1 MPQKKRG
8 RGISAARG
16 IPIILMAVSIL
27 MISISTRSIFT
38 LPGAIA
44 SGATRAAQKL
54 FSSAGSFVS
63 QTIFS
68 IQELADLRSQ
78 YDALAEKL
86 KTYETLER
94 NYADTMAENTRLKE
108 QLGFANSITAIK
120 ASARIIAK
128 DPGNIYSSYIVDKGV
143 SSGIEKNMAVAA
155 FQNGVEGL
163 AGKILDSRKT
173 SSVVLPLFDQRFFV
187 SARFARTRTEGLVNG
202 QGNPDDPLVMRY
214 VSKLNTAEIQIGD
227 MVVTSGLDSIY
238 PPDMAIGRVAEIQLP
253 EYSSSAV
260 IFLEPVLN
268 FSKLEYLFVVRKEE
282 LPIVPEAQ
290 ISPEAVNEAR
300 R

>member
-1 MPQKKRG
+1 
-8 RGISAARG
+8 
-16 IPIILMAVSIL
+16 MAVSIL
-27 MISISTRSIFT
+27 MISISTRSIFK

-44 SGATRAAQKL
+44 SGATGAAQKL
-54 FSSAGSFVS
+54 FSSVGNFVS

-86 KTYETLER
+86 KAYETLER

-128 DPGNIYSSYIVDKGV
+128 DPGNIYSSYIIDKGI

-214 VSKLNTAEIQIGD
+214 VSKLNAAEIQIGD
-227 MVVTSGLDSIY
+227 MIVTSGLDSIY

-253 EYSSSAV
+253 EYGSSAV
-260 IFLEPVLN
+260 ILLGPALN

-290 ISPEAVNEAR
+290 ISPEAANKER
-300 R
+300 